1 MFLLCLKLVLS
12 PGVLPLP
19 PEMFHTLAAKKHF
32 LLKVVTELYASCNKQ
47 ALESIKRFH
56 YELIKM
62 CVTHIQII

>member
-47 ALESIKRFH
+47 ALESTRRF
-56 YELIKM
+56 
-62 CVTHIQII
+62 